1 MIYEVSFGKI
11 IKHSESV
18 IEVLFIEGIDVDED
32 HANEANELL
41 EGIMTKPYGVL
52 VNVANDYSFKFEG
65 ALNIGNL
72 TLEKKVA
79 ILTYSKKSEKAM
91 HSVESMQSM
100 SFPNKQVQF
109 FNDREEALQWL
120 DKI

>member
-18 IEVLFIEGIDVDED
+18 IEVLLIEGIDVDED

-52 VNVANDYSFKFEG
+52 VNVANDYSFDP
-65 ALNIGNL
+65 L
-72 TLEKKVA
+72 
-79 ILTYSKKSEKAM
+79 
-91 HSVESMQSM
+91 
-100 SFPNKQVQF
+100 
-109 FNDREEALQWL
+109 
-120 DKI
+120 